1 MIWNT
6 ASAHTQSRVEF
17 ANAALGNCRINSAKI
32 RESFGWAL
40 QHDTHPAVR
49 AEAIRA
55 VYNLGLLES
64 DALIKDAVL
73 TLMTTDSSNKVREE
87 AEFVLVKAGIMHKG
101 MGEEST
107 DVRKTVDGTLVQP
120 YPHLF
125 ADKTKEEAQI
135 YLRHSLVGDQEA
147 IKVIDQVR
155 SLSTKEA
162 VFHQVEEMSVQT
174 EKVQVHGLDLE
185 FDSPFRPQLKE
196 IHKPKGKKR
205 YERSITT
212 NSEGLPTLKAT
223 N

>member
-1 MIWNT
+1 M
-6 ASAHTQSRVEF
+6 
-17 ANAALGNCRINSAKI
+17 NSAKI

-64 DALIKDAVL
+64 DSLIRDAVL
-73 TLMTTDSSNKVREE
+73 TLMTTDTSSKVREA
-87 AEFVLVKAGIMHKG
+87 AEYVLVKAGIMLRG
-101 MGEEST
+101 MTEEST
-107 DVRKTVDGTLVQP
+107 DLRKTVDGTPIQP

-125 ADKTKEEAQI
+125 ADKSKEEAQI

-147 IKVIDQVR
+147 IKVIEQVR

-162 VFHQVEEMSVQT
+162 VFHQVEEMSAHT
-174 EKVQVHGLDLE
+174 EKVHIHGLDLE
-185 FDSPFRPQLKE
+185 FDSPFRPKLKE
-196 IHKPKGKKR
+196 IHKPKKKKL

-212 NSEGLPTLKAT
+212 DSDGLPILKAT
-223 N
+223 D